1 MPSFIYE
8 ERTAR
13 FNIYLSR
20 IPRSAAIIPAG
31 AGLLYTPPTRYL
43 SLHLPGWDRA
53 RDDSRNINLASAD
66 KAYSD

>member
-43 SLHLPGWDRA
+43 SLYIYLAGIEPGM
-53 RDDSRNINLASAD
+53 IHVT
-66 KAYSD
+66 